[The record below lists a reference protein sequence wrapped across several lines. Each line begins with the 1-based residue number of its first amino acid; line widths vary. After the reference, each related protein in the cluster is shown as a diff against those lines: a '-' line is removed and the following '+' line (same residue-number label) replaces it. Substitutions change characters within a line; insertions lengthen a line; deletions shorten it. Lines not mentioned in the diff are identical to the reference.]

1 MKLLH
6 TSDWHLG
13 RMLYAKKDRQDE
25 HAAFLKWLLQTIQN
39 NGVDLLL
46 VAGDIFD
53 NASPGSASQKM
64 YYDFLLNVRNVGCKN
79 MIVAGGNHDSPSF
92 LNAPKAVLSALNITV
107 VGNAS
112 ENPADEV
119 VVIKDENETPL
130 AIVCAAPFLRERD
143 LNRFTEGETYTDR
156 SKRIAENIRK
166 HYEQLAETAKEIQQN
181 ANKKIPVIATG
192 HLSVAGG
199 TTVEDDG
206 VRETY
211 IGNIECIGSD
221 IFPDTFDYVALGHY
235 HIPSVISERIRYC
248 GSPIP
253 MGFCEATQRKS
264 VYIVEFKEDKP
275 IVSTL
280 EIPVFQ
286 QLESIRGDQ
295 AFISRRLDDIKT
307 SGDSVWVEIIY
318 EGNNV
323 FPDFTTWAAEQTAN
337 TNIEILKLQNRQY
350 LTEVLTQ
357 DDSALPLEDLEQL
370 EVFEKL
376 LDKNKVSDEQKAT
389 FRALYDEIA
398 GLLPIEN

>member
-53 NASPGSASQKM
+53 NTSPGSASQKM

-143 LNRFTEGETYTDR
+143 LNRFTEGETYADR